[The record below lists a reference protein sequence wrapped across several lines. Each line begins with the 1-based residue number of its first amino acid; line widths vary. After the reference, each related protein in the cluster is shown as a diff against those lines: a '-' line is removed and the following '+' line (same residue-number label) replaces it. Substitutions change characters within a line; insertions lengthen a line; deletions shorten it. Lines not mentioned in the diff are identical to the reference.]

1 MRSIKW
7 FVGAAIGALLL
18 APGFAKANGIQYLFV
33 SGSFQPTSTGFA
45 SPSSELVKLT
55 DLSANPISPGA
66 GPNYTLTV
74 SGSGPH
80 GIQGD
85 LKDSANNLMFHFSNG
100 TMSIFQTFQNIAT
113 FAVSGIKYSS
123 IDPSIQS
130 YIPQNS
136 SGTFTGTTTSW
147 NGTMGAFSGQFSAS
161 TPELGSSV
169 AMATMLV
176 GAGFLGFR
184 KRR

>member
-1 MRSIKW
+1 MT
-7 FVGAAIGALLL
+7 ALN
-18 APGFAKANGIQYLFV
+18 A
-33 SGSFQPTSTGFA
+33 T
-45 SPSSELVKLT
+45 
-55 DLSANPISPGA
+55 PISPGA

-74 SGSGPH
+74 SGSGANN
-80 GIQGD
+80 IQGD

-100 TMSIFQTFQNIAT
+100 TMSIFQTSGNNAT
-113 FAVSGIKYSS
+113 FAVTGIKYSS
-123 IDPSIQS
+123 IDPSIQK

-136 SGTFTGTTTSW
+136 SGSFTGSTTSW
-147 NGTMGAFSGQFSAS
+147 NGTMGAFNGQFNAN